1 MTEKGKA
8 VIELSPNALKVLQRR
23 YLKKGE
29 NGEALETPEEM
40 FRRVARAIAQAERLY
55 NPAAPVEEWEDT
67 FYRLMTSLEFLPN
80 SPTLMNAGR
89 ELGQLSAC
97 FVLPVGDSME
107 SIFEAIKNTALIH
120 KSGGG
125 TGFSFSRVRPHN
137 DVVNSTRGVSSG
149 PLSFMSVFDA
159 ATETIKQGGTRR
171 GANMG
176 IMRVDHPDILDF
188 ISAKQDDD
196 RLNNFNISV
205 AVTDAFM
212 RAVEADEE
220 YALVNPRSG
229 ESVQRLNARKVFKN
243 MVNLAWKNGDPGIV
257 FIDRINE
264 DNPTPQ
270 LGEIESTNPCV
281 TGETL
286 VYTDGGLRRIVDL
299 YEGRRRPGLVLDSR
313 RAGDR
318 TKAKASKVV
327 ASGVKPVFRLTTVE
341 GYELRLTADHRVQ
354 TARGWVPAGELTQGD
369 RIHILDRK
377 GGFGSSGS
385 GRLGMLLG
393 WLVGDGTMKA
403 TEVIL
408 SFFGEEKQELAPVF
422 AGLMQEEVDG
432 RQLLDRTYTTNGYDV
447 GGRDEYRVKSARFW
461 RVAEEHGLRPGG
473 KHKVPESVLT
483 GSEAMQRGFLTALFT
498 ADGHVSGS
506 AEKGVSVRLTSI
518 SRGLLRDVQRL
529 LLNFGIPSRLYED
542 RRPQGRRE
550 LPDGRG
556 GTAFYECKAYDDLVV
571 SRGSLR
577 QFADEIGFMTQ
588 AKQSKLLALLKSYRR
603 GPYRQPFTARFRSLE
618 PDGMEMVYDVT
629 EPLTH
634 SFVANGLVIHN
645 CGEQPLLPYESCNLG
660 SINLS
665 RVVPDG
671 HIDYGALGRIVRTA
685 VRFLDDVIDVN
696 RYPLPEIEQM
706 TKGNRKIGLGVM
718 GFADMLLHLQ
728 VPYDSDEA
736 CRIAGEV
743 MSFIHDEARAESED
757 LARERGVF
765 PNFEGS
771 IFDSPAGARVRNA
784 TVTTIAPTGTISI
797 IAGCSSGIE
806 PVFALS
812 YVRANVLDD
821 DRMVEGH
828 PYFEQ
833 VALERGFL
841 SDELMKK
848 IAETGS
854 ARHTDGLP
862 PDVQQV
868 FATAHDI
875 TPEWHIKL
883 QAAFQKSTDNAV
895 SKTVNFPNEATI
907 EDVENVYRMA
917 FRTGCKGVTIYRD
930 GSRDEQVLNV
940 GQSKKKREPDPS
952 IGGIATTRPSR
963 PQLLTGETQRM
974 DTGCG
979 KLFVIMNDD
988 EYGPREVFANMG
1000 KAGGCAS
1007 SNTEALGRLISLA
1020 LKKGASAQ
1028 EIVEQLKGIRCHV
1041 PYGMGPNAT
1050 LSCADAIGKA
1060 LERRYVAGAAALA
1073 NAEPEPQL
1081 SLVEAGAGACAS
1093 CGGVVRH
1100 EGGCTVCC
1108 DPGCGYSNCG

>member
-1 MTEKGKA
+1 MSDMGDT
-8 VIELSPNALKVLQRR
+8 VIELSANALKVLQRR

-29 NGEALETPEEM
+29 NGELLETPEEM
-40 FRRVARAIAQAERLY
+40 FQRVAHAIAQAERLY
-55 NPAAPVEEWEDT
+55 NPAAPVEEWERT
-67 FYRLMTSLEFLPN
+67 FYDLMTSLEFLPN

-137 DVVNSTRGVSSG
+137 DVVLSTKGVSSG

-212 RAVEADEE
+212 RAVDHDEE
-220 YALVNPRSG
+220 YPLINPRSG
-229 ESVQRLNARKVFKN
+229 DHVRSLSARKVFKS
-243 MVNLAWKNGDPGIV
+243 MVTLAWKNGDPGIV

-264 DNPTPQ
+264 DNPTPH

-281 TGETL
+281 TGDSL
-286 VYTDGGLRRIVDL
+286 IYTGQGLQRIADLHDGK
-299 YEGRRRPGLVLDSR
+299 RRPDLILDSR
-313 RAGDR
+313 MGGR
-318 TKAKASKVV
+318 TSAKAARVV
-327 ASGVKPVFRLTTVE
+327 ASGMKPVFRLTTVE
-341 GYELRLTADHRVQ
+341 GYEVRLTADHRVQ
-354 TARGWVPAGELTQGD
+354 TTRGWVPAGELAEGD

-377 GGFGSSGS
+377 GGFGRGGS
-385 GRLGMLLG
+385 RQLGMLLG

-403 TEVIL
+403 SEAVL
-408 SFFGEEKQELAPVF
+408 SFFGEEKHELAPVF
-422 AGLMQEEVDG
+422 AGMMEAETEGL
-432 RQLLDRTYTTNGYDV
+432 QLNERVYGVRGYPV
-447 GGRDEYRVKSARFW
+447 GGRDEYRVKSQRFW
-461 RVAEEHGLRPGG
+461 RVAVDNGITPSRKLRVPGA
-473 KHKVPESVLT
+473 VFT
-483 GSEAMQRGFLTALFT
+483 GSEEMQLGFLSALFT
-498 ADGHVSGS
+498 ADGHVSGTS
-506 AEKGVSVRLTSI
+506 VNGVSVRLTSI
-518 SRGLLRDVQRL
+518 DRPLLVNVQRL
-529 LLNFGIPSRLYED
+529 LLNFGIPSVIYNN
-542 RRPQGRRE
+542 RRPAGPRE

-556 GTAFYECKAYDDLVV
+556 GKAIYDCKAYHEL
-571 SRGSLR
+571 SIAGRGLPA
-577 QFADEIGFMTQ
+577 FAEQIGFLTT
-588 AKQSKLLALLKSYRR
+588 AKQDKLRRLLNTYKTGTYRNKS
-603 GPYRQPFTARFRSLE
+603 TARFASLE
-618 PDGMEMVYDVT
+618 PDGVELVYDIT

-634 SFVANGLVIHN
+634 SFVANGLVVHN

-660 SINLS
+660 SINLA

-671 HIDYGALGRIVRTA
+671 HVDYGELGRIVRTA

-706 TKGNRKIGLGVM
+706 TRSNRKIGLGVM
-718 GFADMLLHLQ
+718 GFADMLLRLD

-736 CRIAGEV
+736 CRIAGEI
-743 MSFIHDEARAESED
+743 MGFIHDEARAASEE

-765 PNFEGS
+765 PSFEGS
-771 IFDSPAGARVRNA
+771 IYDRPGGARVRNA
-784 TVTTIAPTGTISI
+784 TTTTIAPTGTISI

-806 PVFALS
+806 PLFAVS
-812 YVRANVLDD
+812 YIRANVLDD
-821 DRMVEGH
+821 DQMVEVQ
-828 PYFEQ
+828 PYFEE
-833 VALERGFL
+833 VARRRGFY
-841 SDELMKK
+841 SDDLMKK
-848 IAETGS
+848 IADVGS
-854 ARHTDGLP
+854 VRHLDGVP

-883 QAAFQKSTDNAV
+883 QSAFQKHTDNAV
-895 SKTVNFPNEATI
+895 SKTVNFANEATV
-907 EDVENVYRMA
+907 EDVEKVYLMA
-917 FRTGCKGVTIYRD
+917 FRSGCKGVTIYRD
-930 GSRDEQVLNV
+930 GSREEQVLNV
-940 GQSKKKREPDPS
+940 GQTKKKREREPAL
-952 IGGIATTRPSR
+952 GGIATTRPSR

-974 DTGCG
+974 ETGCG

-1020 LKKGASAQ
+1020 LKRGASAG
-1028 EIVEQLKGIRCHV
+1028 EVVEQLKGIRCHV
-1041 PYGMGPNAT
+1041 PLGMGPNAT

-1060 LERRYVAGAAALA
+1060 LERRYVKGAAAQAGAA
-1073 NAEPEPQL
+1073 PEPQL
-1081 SLVEAGAGACAS
+1081 SLVEVAQGACPD
-1093 CGGVVRH
+1093 CGGSIEH
-1100 EGGCTVCC
+1100 EGGCVVCRL
-1108 DPGCGYSNCG
+1108 CGYSKCG